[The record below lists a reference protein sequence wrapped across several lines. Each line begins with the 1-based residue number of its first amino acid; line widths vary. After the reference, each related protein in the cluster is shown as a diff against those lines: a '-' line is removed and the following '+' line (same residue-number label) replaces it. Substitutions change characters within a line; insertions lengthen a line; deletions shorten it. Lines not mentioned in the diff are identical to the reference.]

1 MSTFLCS
8 VRASCRSLL
17 MHLVLPRGFLPVFQ
31 VGMRLDRG

>member
-1 MSTFLCS
+1 MSTFLFS
-8 VRASCRSLL
+8 VRASCHSLR